1 MGQLTGKQIAE
12 ALVHLLYRFRGQL
25 RRPEQDALAEG
36 ARRAR
41 QHEHLAGAVLPDLRG
56 RLAAAEG
63 ELRRRGGES
72 GS

>member
-1 MGQLTGKQIAE
+1 MEQLTGKQIAE

-25 RRPEQDALAEG
+25 GRPEQDALEQG

-41 QHEHLAGAVLPDLRG
+41 QYKQLAGEVLPDLRD
-56 RLAAAEG
+56 RLAAAEDA
-63 ELRRRGGES
+63 LRRRGGES